1 MTDSTAKPATGRSA
15 QTSGS
20 ARSARIRETIRN
32 SLAQRSAVVGLI
44 LLGALA
50 FTAIFADF
58 IAPYDAFDN
67 LNGPGEPGRRAE
79 PCIHAF
85 YVVRVL
91 GAWGCPADQPK
102 TYLGTDGNS
111 RDIFFRVVYGEGI
124 SLPIGPAVVGVA
136 ILIGAIIGATA
147 GYAGGWSDMVLMR
160 IMDIVLSFPALVL
173 AIAIV
178 TGLRSLDLSLPGVWN
193 LLWPVIAV
201 VIVSIPLYA
210 RLTRSAVLSTRESDY
225 VTASRALG
233 ESGTG
238 ILRRRILPNSL
249 TPLIVAGSL
258 GIATAV
264 LEVAALSFL
273 GLGLSEPWPEWGA
286 MIGRDFNSIFSR
298 PLLVLS
304 PAFMLT
310 VLVLGFNLL
319 GDGIRDALD
328 PRLNR

>member
-1 MTDSTAKPATGRSA
+1 MSVEPVNPKPGVVAGRSA

-20 ARSARIRETIRN
+20 ARGARLRETARN
-32 SLAQRSAVVGLI
+32 VLAQRSAQVGLV
-44 LLGALA
+44 LLALL
-50 FTAIFADF
+50 TLMAIFADV
-58 IAPYDAFDN
+58 IAPYDPLDN

-79 PCIHAF
+79 PCIHAL
-85 YVVRVL
+85 YEVPIL
-91 GAWGCPADQPK
+91 GAWGCPPEEPE
-102 TYLGTDGNS
+102 TWLGTDGNS
-111 RDIFFRVVYGEGI
+111 RDIFSRVVYGARI
-124 SLPIGPAVVGVA
+124 SMPIGPVVVGIA
-136 ILIGAIIGATA
+136 ILIGAIIGAIA
-147 GYAGGWSDMVLMR
+147 GFAGGWSDNGLMR

-178 TGLRSLDLSLPGVWN
+178 TLIGSGLLNAVA
-193 LLWPVIAV
+193 AV

-210 RLTRSAVLSTRESDY
+210 RLTRSAVLATRENDY

-233 ESGTG
+233 ESSRG
-238 ILRRRILPNSL
+238 ILTRRIIPNSI

-273 GLGLSEPWPEWGA
+273 GLGIAEPVPEWGA
-286 MIGRDFNSIFSR
+286 MIGRDFNSIFTR
-298 PLLVLS
+298 PLLVLA
-304 PAFMLT
+304 PAFALT
-310 VLVLGFNLL
+310 LMVLGFNLL